1 MTRRAVA
8 PHAVTLCGLSFPV
21 DRFGDSNRAQRRL
34 FPSPERY
41 KEVEHWYQQAPLRWS
56 TSLHMNTNLAEF
68 SGDLRF
74 TILVDNLEF
83 SSGVGENVPNFSV
96 QKY

>member
-1 MTRRAVA
+1 MTLRAVA
-8 PHAVTLCGLSFPV
+8 HHAVPLCGLSLPV
-21 DRFGDSNRAQRRL
+21 DRFGDPHRAQRRL
-34 FPSPERY
+34 FLPLEGY
-41 KEVEHWYQQAPLRWS
+41 KEEEHWYQQALLCRS

-68 SGDLRF
+68 SSELRF

-83 SSGVGENVPNFSV
+83 SSVVDENAPDFSV